1 MKRSMILAVLVSS
14 LTSGLAMFALTTSR
28 ADDAP
33 KTDELQQTLVQ
44 LADAR
49 LKLAET
55 SLQLAQADNK
65 RVPGVISDVILARMQ
80 QGVANAQARVTSA
93 KQKANDFSLEVL
105 VPSAELEVESLTTR
119 LKALDEL
126 VARSDDQIVA
136 NHAQTVR
143 GQLEVAKLELASLK
157 LMKGRS
163 LNEQVQW
170 QLNELSSAVDSLTT
184 RVIVLEND
192 R

>member
-33 KTDELQQTLVQ
+33 KKDELQQTLVQ

-93 KQKANDFSLEVL
+93 KQKTNDFSLEVL
-105 VPSAELEVESLTTR
+105 VPSAELEVEFLTTR
-119 LKALDEL
+119 LKTLDEL